1 MSHKIV
7 TMGVLALIALLL
19 CAPGSALDQARG
31 DIPNPVIGSGS
42 QELGKDS
49 NSSSNM
55 LPGVNHKIKIPKI
68 KNATYGK
75 VYKVIDQAAAVEI
88 PAVTHINYHQ
98 SEMNPLKWYVSTKI
112 SEEPT
117 DPVYVYNHWVR
128 RDQSHEPL
136 EKTGKCPLPSGNKC
150 YTWVYNIDREYN
162 GYENELAKLFDNK
175 SESSFYLPPHQHTII
190 DKPYIPAKPEISH
203 MESKYIDVT
212 AEVQAVA
219 KMDVSFVFISDSQWD
234 GIYNAAR
241 NNLLVYIKDP
251 IPNVEK
257 DIYIEYDSN
266 KTINSVDNK
275 LITL

>member
-19 CAPGSALDQARG
+19 CAPGSALDQARE
-31 DIPNPVIGSGS
+31 DIPNPVISSGS

-75 VYKVIDQAAAVEI
+75 VYKVIDQAAVAEI

-98 SEMNPLKWYVSTKI
+98 YEINPIRWYVSTNP

-117 DPVYVYNHWVR
+117 GPNYYYNGWCI
-128 RDQSHEPL
+128 RDLRYEPL
-136 EKTGKCPLPSGNKC
+136 EMSGQCEIPFENKC
-150 YTWVYNIDREYN
+150 YAQRLHVAEHYEE
-162 GYENELAKLFDNK
+162 GYFKMFQNL
-175 SESSFYLPPHQHTII
+175 SEPLRLPPHQHTII
-190 DKPYIPAKPEISH
+190 DKPAIPAKPEISH

-219 KMDVSFVFISDSQWD
+219 KMGVSFVFISDPHWG